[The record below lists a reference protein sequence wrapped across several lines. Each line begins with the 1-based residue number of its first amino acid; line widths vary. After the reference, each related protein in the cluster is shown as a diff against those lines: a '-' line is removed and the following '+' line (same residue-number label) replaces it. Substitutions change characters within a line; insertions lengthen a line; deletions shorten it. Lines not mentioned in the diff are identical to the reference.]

1 MLCQLL
7 WDDTRRKRAMRNW
20 KRVVIEMA
28 AAALLVTGAAAV
40 VLPGLNQRFLR
51 QLSVAV
57 KMFE

>member
-1 MLCQLL
+1 
-7 WDDTRRKRAMRNW
+7 MRNW

-40 VLPGLNQRFLR
+40 VRPGLNQRFLR